1 MHLFFHL
8 LLGPN
13 VGRTSI
19 WQPEDGNQLM
29 TFEERKIILWDIESK
44 QSTWST
50 VIDPI
55 SSSTKASNKL
65 SKITTIRWSPHSNC
79 SIIAAALGNNVYARD
94 IRCKT
99 SSFAFSLSAHSQQ
112 VRDVDFNPNAQY
124 YMATCGDDCE
134 YKFWDVRKPNIPAI
148 TMANHSHWVWSIRY
162 NQFHDQ
168 LVLTCSSD
176 SRVNL
181 IRINSLASQPF
192 GQLNDPDESDTGD
205 TIDQNTE
212 KSTNPSQAVNRL
224 EDELICSF
232 EEHEDSVYAAEWSA
246 SDPWIFAS
254 LSYDGRLVI
263 NKVPK
268 KEKFS
273 LLF

>member
-1 MHLFFHL
+1 
-8 LLGPN
+8 
-13 VGRTSI
+13 
-19 WQPEDGNQLM
+19 M
-29 TFEERKIILWDIESK
+29 TFEDRKVILWDIETK

-50 VIDPI
+50 AIDPT
-55 SSSTKASNKL
+55 SSATKASNKL
-65 SKITTIRWSPHSNC
+65 TKITTIRWSPHSNC

-94 IRCKT
+94 IRCKS
-99 SSFAFSLSAHSQQ
+99 SSFAFHLNAHSQQ

-124 YMATCGDDCE
+124 YLATCGDDCE
-134 YKFWDVRKPNIPAI
+134 YKFWDVRNPTVPAI
-148 TMANHSHWVWSIRY
+148 TMLNHSHWVWSIRY

-181 IRINSLASQPF
+181 TRINSLASQPF
-192 GQLNDPDESDTGD
+192 GQMVDPDESDLSEAG
-205 TIDQNTE
+205 DQNSISNNTTSNTGQN
-212 KSTNPSQAVNRL
+212 KL
-224 EDELICSF
+224 EDGLICSF